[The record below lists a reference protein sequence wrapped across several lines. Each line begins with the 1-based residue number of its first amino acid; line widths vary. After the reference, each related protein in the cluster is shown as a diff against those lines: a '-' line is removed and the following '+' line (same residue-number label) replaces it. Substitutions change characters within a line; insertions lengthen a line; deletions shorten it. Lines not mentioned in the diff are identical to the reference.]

1 MELLSCEETYVN
13 GLNTLERKKFLQ
25 KLKVIRHLYT
35 KGAASNAD
43 LCEHFHFSSPTS
55 LALLN
60 ELMAEGYVEK
70 QGRGHSLGGRKPE
83 LYGLQDNS
91 LFVLGIEMDRY
102 ATRMA
107 IFNSA
112 NQPVTA
118 ITSFPIR
125 IGAGL
130 EAVEE
135 LHAAY
140 RELIGKAGI
149 RPDKLLGVGI
159 CMPGLIGAREGRNYS
174 YLLSPEES
182 LQQLLV
188 NKFRKPVFIQND
200 VKAATLAEYRFGLA
214 QSRQD
219 VLVISMDW
227 GIGIGMMMDGKLR
240 AGSTGFAGEF
250 GHIPLV
256 EDGVLCYCGKR
267 GCLETVASG
276 IALVRLAKEGLAAGQ
291 VSSLQALAS
300 REEALIQPQAIIE
313 AAHAGD
319 KYAIDLLTQVGLA
332 LGKGIAMLIQVLNP
346 ELIILGGKMAGARH
360 YITLPIQ
367 RAINTYCM
375 PQLGD
380 KTTIALSDLGAQAGI
395 FGAVATL
402 MENIFSNYIKLTR

>member
-25 KLKVIRHLYT
+25 KLKVIRHLYI

-43 LCEHFHFSSPTS
+43 LCERFHFSSPTS
-55 LALLN
+55 TGLLN

-70 QGRGHSLGGRKPE
+70 QGLGNSLGGRKPE

-112 NQPVTA
+112 NEPVTA
-118 ITSFPIR
+118 ITSFPIC
-125 IGAGL
+125 IGPGL
-130 EAVEE
+130 EAVED
-135 LHAAY
+135 LYAAAQ
-140 RELIGKAGI
+140 ELIGASGI
-149 RPDKLLGVGI
+149 SPGKLLGVGI

-174 YLLSPEES
+174 YLLSQEES
-182 LQQLLV
+182 LQQVLV

-227 GIGIGMMMDGKLR
+227 GIGIGLLLDGKLR
-240 AGSTGFAGEF
+240 SGSTGFAGEF

-256 EDGVLCYCGKR
+256 ENGVLCYCGKR
-267 GCLETVASG
+267 GCLETVAS
-276 IALVRLAKEGLAAGQ
+276 
-291 VSSLQALAS
+291 
-300 REEALIQPQAIIE
+300 
-313 AAHAGD
+313 
-319 KYAIDLLTQVGLA
+319 
-332 LGKGIAMLIQVLNP
+332 
-346 ELIILGGKMAGARH
+346 
-360 YITLPIQ
+360 TL
-367 RAINTYCM
+367 R
-375 PQLGD
+375 
-380 KTTIALSDLGAQAGI
+380 
-395 FGAVATL
+395 
-402 MENIFSNYIKLTR
+402 